1 MTRKTDGE
9 KIDELEKLVA
19 TLLKRADTAR
29 REMIDRADF
38 AVVKE
43 RLDKLDK
50 KVDEARS
57 RRWSFWSSLAGLLV
71 GAILN
76 FLGQLA
82 INYLRDR

>member
-19 TLLKRADTAR
+19 TLLERADTAR

-43 RLDKLDK
+43 RLDQLDK
-50 KVDEARS
+50 KVEEARS
-57 RRWSFWSSLAGLLV
+57 RRWSFWSSLVGLLV
-71 GAILN
+71 GAILT
-76 FLGQLA
+76 FLVQLA